1 MAAAVSE
8 FTPTYPQQGKL
19 TKSPLGA
26 AWSLELKET
35 EDILSTLNK
44 DGIYTIAFKA
54 EMDSEKGLT
63 HAREL
68 LEKKEVDAVCYNLL
82 RDSESFGTDDNEI
95 TLICKERELSL
106 GRSDKLSLAFNILNR
121 LKDLEK

>member
-1 MAAAVSE
+1 MAAAVSDY
-8 FTPTYPQQGKL
+8 TPKYPQKGKL
-19 TKSPLGA
+19 KKSQLGA
-26 AWSLELKET
+26 EWSLELTET
-35 EDILSTLNK
+35 KDILSTLNK

-54 EMDSEKGLT
+54 EMDNEKGLT

-82 RDSESFGTDDNEI
+82 NDSESFGTDDNEI

-106 GRSDKLSLAFNILNR
+106 GRTDKLSLALNILENI
-121 LKDLEK
+121 KDLEK